1 VKSCPDC
8 GRLFPADSGFCPVD
22 GIELLRLSQAPPA
35 VSENDPRIGRVL
47 CGNYEVRRVVA
58 DGGMGRVYE
67 ALSREQSR
75 NVALKVLHPH
85 VATDRVAL
93 ERFRREFE
101 VSRLISHEHV
111 VEVYDFLPTK
121 DGSYALVMEFLYG
134 EELRSALRRERFFP
148 PARLIR
154 MLGQVALG
162 LDAAH
167 ERQLVHRDL
176 KPDNI
181 FLCQTHDGD
190 VVKILD
196 FGSVKDKAQTA
207 KKLTVLGTTIGSPY
221 YMSPE
226 QAQGLETLDRR
237 ADVWSLA
244 AIAYECITGQLPFGG
259 SNGPSILFEI
269 LTNSPRA
276 PTSWASEAKYPIP
289 HALDRVM
296 AHAFQKAPGMRIP
309 TVGDLAD
316 RIGQAYGLSG
326 THHVWVRETEAAVS
340 QQVREGLAMDKERKP
355 SVSPE
360 GSAAGFFGDS
370 LLESNSPPK
379 AAAHAVPI
387 PPAPRVPS
395 ELPEGVG
402 SSGMPRWLVAL
413 IVILVVLLVAGAVVV
428 MRLL

>member
-1 VKSCPDC
+1 M
-8 GRLFPADSGFCPVD
+8 
-22 GIELLRLSQAPPA
+22 SQAPPA
-35 VSENDPRIGRVL
+35 VSDNDPRIGHVL
-47 CGNYEVRRVVA
+47 CGDYEVRRVVA

-67 ALSREQSR
+67 AVSRRQSR

-101 VSRLISHEHV
+101 VSRLVSHDHV
-111 VEVYDFLPTK
+111 VEVYDFLPTT
-121 DGSYALVMEFLYG
+121 DGSHALVMEFLYG
-134 EELRSALRRERFFP
+134 EELRSALRRERFLP

-167 ERQLVHRDL
+167 DRQLVHRDL

-221 YMSPE
+221 YMAPE

-244 AIAYECITGQLPFGG
+244 AIAYECITGHLPFAG
-259 SNGPSILFEI
+259 SNAPSILFEI
-269 LTNSPRA
+269 LTNAARA
-276 PTSWASEAKYPIP
+276 PTAWASEAKYPIP
-289 HALDRVM
+289 PALDRVM
-296 AHAFQKAPGMRIP
+296 AHAFQKSPGMRIA
-309 TVGDLAD
+309 TVGELVD
-316 RIGQAYGLSG
+316 RIGQAYGLAG
-326 THHVWVRETEAAVS
+326 IHNAWVRETEAGVT
-340 QQVREGLAMDKERKP
+340 QQVRAGLAKAMEKRT
-355 SVSPE
+355 SVPPE
-360 GSAAGFFGDS
+360 GSAAQFFGDS
-370 LLESNSPPK
+370 LLESGAPPK
-379 AAAHAVPI
+379 AAAPAVVVPPASAVPAAE
-387 PPAPRVPS
+387 PQA
-395 ELPEGVG
+395 G
-402 SSGMPRWLVAL
+402 GMPRWVVVL
-413 IVILVVLLVAGAVVV
+413 IVVLVLLLVGGAVVV
-428 MRLL
+428 MLLL